1 MTSRAALLSCDDT
14 LPSQS
19 ARPIVTPGVIPSA
32 TPSVSHD
39 RLLAATDQCVKCG
52 LCLPHCPTYRLRR
65 DEAESPRGRI
75 ALVQGLI
82 TGALAPS
89 PRLDAHLA
97 SCLGCRACETV
108 CPSLVAFGEIL
119 DQTRARR
126 VEALP
131 AWRRHLRLAWLRGL
145 ASPRVMHLAQRL
157 ASLYRMSGLAR
168 LARGLGLAR
177 LRGLGAY
184 DRLADGLKPPP
195 RWSPSPEVGGDVAL
209 FLGCVSE
216 VAQPRALE
224 AAELVLRHLGFAP
237 VRPVGQTC
245 CGAMLRH
252 NGFPDQADALLE
264 RNGRALAGVP
274 VVGLASACVAE
285 LRTGPGLTQVQELC
299 AFLDQAT
306 WPDGLLLNP
315 LEADVLVHTPC
326 SHRHPLG
333 GTEAVHRLLGRI
345 PGLRLAE
352 LRDNALCC
360 GAAGTYLLQQPNTAA
375 ELLAPKI
382 AHLGRLSPRFL
393 VTTNTGCAL
402 HLAAG
407 LREVGLAIE
416 VCHPV
421 ELIARQWHGT
431 GTHPGRLLRP

>member
-1 MTSRAALLSCDDT
+1 M
-14 LPSQS
+14 
-19 ARPIVTPGVIPSA
+19 TPGV
-32 TPSVSHD
+32 TQD
-39 RLLAATDQCVKCG
+39 ELLAATDQCVKCG

-75 ALVQGLI
+75 ALVQGLV

-108 CPSLVAFGEIL
+108 CPSLVAFGAIL
-119 DQTRARR
+119 DQTRALR
-126 VEALP
+126 VQALP
-131 AWRRHLRLAWLRGL
+131 AWRRHLRLAWLLGL

-157 ASLYRMSGLAR
+157 ASLYRTTGLAR
-168 LARGLGLAR
+168 LAHGLGLTR
-177 LRGLGAY
+177 LRGLHAY
-184 DRLADGLKPPP
+184 DRLADGLQPPP
-195 RWSPSPEVGGDVAL
+195 RWSPSAASRGNIAL

-216 VAQPRALE
+216 VAQPRALD
-224 AAELVLRHLGFAP
+224 AADLVLRRLGFAP
-237 VRPVGQTC
+237 VRPAGQTC

-252 NGFPDQADALLE
+252 NGFPDQADALLV
-264 RNGRALAGVP
+264 RNGQALAGGP

-285 LRTGPGLTQVQELC
+285 LRTRPGMDQVQELC
-299 AFLDQAT
+299 AFLDRAP
-306 WPDGLLLNP
+306 WPRGLVLIT

-352 LRDNALCC
+352 LPDNALCC
-360 GAAGTYLLQQPNTAA
+360 GAAGTYLLQQPATAA
-375 ELLAPKI
+375 DLLAPKI
-382 AHLGRLSPRFL
+382 AHLGRLRPRFL

-407 LREVGLAIE
+407 LREAGLSIE

-421 ELIARQWHGT
+421 ELIARQWPGA
-431 GTHPGRLLRP
+431 GSHPGRLPSA

>member
-1 MTSRAALLSCDDT
+1 
-14 LPSQS
+14 
-19 ARPIVTPGVIPSA
+19 V
-32 TPSVSHD
+32 TPSVTASLTQD
-39 RLLAATDQCVKCG
+39 KLLAAMDQCVKCG

-75 ALVQGLI
+75 SLVQGLV
-82 TGALAPS
+82 TGALVPS

-119 DQTRARR
+119 DQSRARR
-126 VEALP
+126 VQALP
-131 AWRRHLRLAWLRGL
+131 AGQRRIRLAWLKAL
-145 ASPRVMHLAQRL
+145 ASPRAMRLAQRL
-157 ASLYRMSGLAR
+157 AALYRVSGLAR
-168 LARGLGLAR
+168 LARGLGLGR
-177 LRGLGAY
+177 LPRLHAY
-184 DRLADGLKPPP
+184 DRLADALKPPP
-195 RWSPSPEVGGDVAL
+195 RWPPARPGGDGVAL

-216 VAQPRALE
+216 VTQPKALE
-224 AAELVLRHLGFAP
+224 AATLVLTRLGVGA
-237 VRPVGQTC
+237 VRPAGQTC

-252 NGFPDQADALLE
+252 NGFPSEADALLQ
-264 RNGRALAGVP
+264 RNAEAFSGRP

-285 LRTGPGLTQVQELC
+285 LRVHPALAQVQELC
-299 AFLDQAT
+299 AFLDQAR
-306 WPDGLLLNP
+306 WPPGLALDP

-333 GTEAVHRLLGRI
+333 GTAAVQRLLGRI

-352 LRDNALCC
+352 LPGNALCC
-360 GAAGTYLLQQPNTAA
+360 GAAGTYLLQQPQTAA
-375 ELLAPKI
+375 DLLAPKI
-382 AHLGRLSPRFL
+382 AHLDRMRPRFL

-407 LREVGLAIE
+407 LREADLVIE

-421 ELIARQWHGT
+421 ELIARQW
-431 GTHPGRLLRP
+431 PGP

>member
-1 MTSRAALLSCDDT
+1 M
-14 LPSQS
+14 SQ
-19 ARPIVTPGVIPSA
+19 
-32 TPSVSHD
+32 D
-39 RLLAATDQCVKCG
+39 ELLAATDQCVKCG

-75 ALVQGLI
+75 ALVQGLV
-82 TGALAPS
+82 TGDLAPS
-89 PRLDAHLA
+89 RRLDAHLA

-119 DQTRARR
+119 DQSRARR
-126 VEALP
+126 VQALP
-131 AWRRHLRLAWLRGL
+131 VGRRRLRLAWLRAL
-145 ASPRVMHLAQRL
+145 ASPRAMRLAQRL
-157 ASLYRMSGLAR
+157 AALYRFSGLAR
-168 LARGLGLAR
+168 LARGLGLGR
-177 LRGLGAY
+177 LPRLNAY
-184 DRLADGLKPPP
+184 DRLAAALQTPPSWPPSAPGDG
-195 RWSPSPEVGGDVAL
+195 GVAL

-216 VAQPRALE
+216 VTQPKALE
-224 AAELVLRHLGFAP
+224 AATLVLTHLGLGA
-237 VRPVGQTC
+237 VRLPDQGC

-252 NGFPDQADALLE
+252 NGFPSEADALLQ
-264 RNGRALAGVP
+264 RNAEAFSGRP

-285 LRTGPGLTQVQELC
+285 LRAHPALAEVHELC
-299 AFLDQAT
+299 ALLDQT
-306 WPDGLLLNP
+306 SWPTGLALNP

-333 GTEAVHRLLGRI
+333 GTAAVQRLLGRI

-352 LRDNALCC
+352 LPDNAFCC
-360 GAAGTYLLQQPNTAA
+360 GAAGTYLLQQPQTAA

-382 AHLGRLSPRFL
+382 AHLDRMRPRFL

-407 LREVGLAIE
+407 LREADLAIE

-421 ELIARQWHGT
+421 ELIARQW
-431 GTHPGRLLRP
+431 PKR